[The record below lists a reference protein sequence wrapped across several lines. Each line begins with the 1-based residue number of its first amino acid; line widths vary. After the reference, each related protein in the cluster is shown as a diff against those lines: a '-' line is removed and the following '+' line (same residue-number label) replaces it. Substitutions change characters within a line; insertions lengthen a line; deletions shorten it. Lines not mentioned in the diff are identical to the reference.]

1 MRKRREMSGGRRR
14 KVLLSKIYALRRGK
28 AAFKEDY
35 SQIGG
40 PGFTRVVFCNESEA
54 GDRGAATSYGD
65 NYVSTTKYTLVTF
78 FPKSLFEQFRR
89 VANFFFLLVG
99 CLSFTPL
106 APYSAVSA
114 IIPLVIVIGVT
125 MVKEA
130 VEDWRRKKQVKVA
143 YIFCANDPPG
153 LDAFFLTAAWLQTP
167 LAAGKVIRAYF

>member
-1 MRKRREMSGGRRR
+1 M
-14 KVLLSKIYALRRGK
+14 LLSKIYAFKRGK

-40 PGFTRVVFCNESEA
+40 PGFTRVVFCNKSEPED
-54 GDRGAATSYGD
+54 GTSYVD

-114 IIPLVIVIGVT
+114 IIPLVIVIGAT

-130 VEDWRRKKQVKVA
+130 VEDWRRKKQVKIVYICYA
-143 YIFCANDPPG
+143 YWHSTATFCGNDLAG
-153 LDAFFLTAAWLQTP
+153 LYGPATMTSFFLIVRL
-167 LAAGKVIRAYF
+167 

>member
-1 MRKRREMSGGRRR
+1 M
-14 KVLLSKIYALRRGK
+14 SKIYAFKRGK

-40 PGFTRVVFCNESEA
+40 PGFTRVVFCNKSELED
-54 GDRGAATSYGD
+54 GATSYVD

-114 IIPLVIVIGVT
+114 IIPLVIVIGAT

-130 VEDWRRKKQVKVA
+130 VEDWRRKKQVKIVYICGNNVA
-143 YIFCANDPPG
+143 G
-153 LDAFFLTAAWLQTP
+153 LDGPVTLVSFFLLRGFKK
-167 LAAGKVIRAYF
+167 LCCENHFSLVI

>member
-1 MRKRREMSGGRRR
+1 M
-14 KVLLSKIYALRRGK
+14 LLSKIYALKRGK

-40 PGFTRVVFCNESEA
+40 PGFTRLVLCNKSEPED
-54 GDRGAATSYGD
+54 GTTSYAD

-114 IIPLVIVIGVT
+114 IIPLVIVIGAT

-130 VEDWRRKKQVKVA
+130 VEDWRRKKQVKIVYICHA
-143 YIFCANDPPG
+143 YCILLLLFCGNDLAG
-153 LDAFFLTAAWLQTP
+153 LDGRATMASIFLTAWL
-167 LAAGKVIRAYF
+167 